1 MGGLK
6 TMKFIIGLLIFIVGT
21 YVGITLTAI
30 MAVNKISNLERQIFN
45 KERKEKNLDA
55 KKI

>member
-1 MGGLK
+1 
-6 TMKFIIGLLIFIVGT
+6 MKFIIGLLIFIVGT